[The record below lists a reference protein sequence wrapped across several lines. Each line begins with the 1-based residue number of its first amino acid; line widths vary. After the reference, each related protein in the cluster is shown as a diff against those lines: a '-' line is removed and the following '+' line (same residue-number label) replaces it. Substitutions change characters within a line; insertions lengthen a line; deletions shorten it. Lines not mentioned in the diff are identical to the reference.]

1 MATTRGDVVS
11 PFRLVHAGAR
21 NAGLADAALSDL
33 GRSGDRTSRHW
44 SLGTSRPELDIRRQ
58 RLDRGQF
65 RPVAAVRLRVQ
76 RAIQTA
82 DAHANNGRS
91 YWDGG

>member
-1 MATTRGDVVS
+1 MATACGDVAS
-11 PFRLVHAGAR
+11 PFRLVHAFAR

-33 GRSGDRTSRHW
+33 GRSAATSRHW
-44 SLGTSRPELDIRRQ
+44 SLGTSRPELDVRRQ

-65 RPVAAVRLRVQ
+65 SASCSRSPSCSAGHSNGRCAP
-76 RAIQTA
+76 
-82 DAHANNGRS
+82 NNGRS